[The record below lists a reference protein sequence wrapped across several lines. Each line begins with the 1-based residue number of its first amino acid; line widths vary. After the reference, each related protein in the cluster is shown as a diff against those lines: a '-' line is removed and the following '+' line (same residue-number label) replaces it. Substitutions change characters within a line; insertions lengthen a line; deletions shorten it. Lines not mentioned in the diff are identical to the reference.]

1 MTMQCYYEYPA
12 PDVPRHTSWNK
23 GKIIGP
29 KPPLQPQHVW
39 LIRARLQG
47 AGQVRDLA
55 MFNLAIDSKLRGCD
69 VVALKVEDVAPHGC
83 ALDRATVRQKKT
95 GQPVRFEVTEQT
107 RQAVDDYIRATGRM
121 PGQFLF
127 SSQRR
132 CQRCM
137 TTRQYARLVAQW
149 VRSIGLDPC
158 LFGTHSLR
166 RTKPTMI
173 YRRTGNLRAV
183 QLLLGHTRIESTA
196 RYLGVE
202 VDDAIAI
209 AEQIDV

>member
-1 MTMQCYYEYPA
+1 MQHYYENSA
-12 PDVPRHTSWNK
+12 PDVPRHTPWNK
-23 GKIIGP
+23 GKITGA
-29 KPPLQPQHVW
+29 KPPLQPKHVW

-47 AGQVRDLA
+47 AGQTRDLA

-83 ALDRATVRQKKT
+83 AIDRTRVRQKKT

-107 RQAVDDYIRATGRM
+107 RQAVDDYLHATGRR

-127 SSQRR
+127 GGRR
-132 CQRCM
+132 GCESCM

-158 LFGTHSLR
+158 MFGTHSLR
-166 RTKPTMI
+166 RTKPAII

-196 RYLGVE
+196 RYLGVG